1 MQKTLVQFPYLRSFV
16 TEALIIKKKMP
27 TNKTRTLQNILLL
40 LTWSFLLFYEEPPSP
55 TPSGYKNKHALPLQ
69 CSPLN
74 KPPLHLTMI
83 DLRYPP
89 AQ

>member
-1 MQKTLVQFPYLRSFV
+1 MQKTLAQFPFLRSVV
-16 TEALIIKKKMP
+16 TEALIIKKN
-27 TNKTRTLQNILLL
+27 TNKTHTLQNILLL
-40 LTWSFLLFYEEPPSP
+40 LTWSFLLFYKEPPSP